1 VAGSPP
7 RIFLLTPYTG
17 GNLGDQAIQLTLIEN
32 LRKRCPNADFIGLT
46 LNPRATAA
54 IHNIP
59 CFPLS
64 PKAAGAMPGTGLYWP
79 EEPTALPDENPMVT
93 GARSEAT
100 SVAGTPEAPPAS
112 TPLTARM
119 RSRLVSGLRRVP
131 FLPQTVRTLRALP
144 REIVFTIRAARLLR
158 RGDLLIVAG
167 GGQIADEWGGEW
179 AQPFALW
186 RWTALARLRGAR
198 IAVVS
203 VGWGWLR
210 SRLSRRFVYSALQRA
225 DYRSYRDQE
234 SAGHA
239 ESLGLPDGSRCVPDI
254 AMGMPLPRN
263 RMSSPAH
270 AGITVGLSPIAYGR
284 QGIWPMTLTEI
295 HEHYLHCLAAFM
307 SGLTAH
313 NIRVV
318 VFTSTHMDRAVVDD
332 LLEIVRGLPDT
343 QPHLIDVA
351 ETTSLESL
359 LEVLGTCHL
368 VVASRLHGVI
378 LSHRLG
384 IPTLAISHHRKVHVH
399 MEEMGQA
406 ELCLEI
412 ERLKEGDLEKR
423 FATMA
428 SRAGVLHGELR
439 RIVGAARQ
447 PLDAQ
452 FDKLASL
459 ACASPSRSRS

>member
-1 VAGSPP
+1 MAGSPR

-46 LNPRATAA
+46 LNPRATAT

-64 PKAAGAMPGTGLYWP
+64 PKAAGAKPGTGLYWP
-79 EEPTALPDENPMVT
+79 EEPTALPDEEPMVT

-100 SVAGTPEAPPAS
+100 SVAGTPEPLPAS
-112 TPLTARM
+112 TPLNARI
-119 RSRLVSGLRRVP
+119 RSRLVACLRRVP

-144 REIVFTIRAARLLR
+144 REIVFTVRAARLLR

-167 GGQIADEWGGEW
+167 GGQIADEWGEEW
-179 AQPFALW
+179 AQPFSLW

-198 IAVVS
+198 IAVAS
-203 VGWGWLR
+203 AGSGRLR
-210 SRLSRRFVYSALQRA
+210 SALSRRLIYGALRRA
-225 DYRSYRDQE
+225 DYRSYRDQG
-234 SAGHA
+234 SAVKA
-239 ESLGLPDGSRCVPDI
+239 ESLGLPDRNRCVPDI
-254 AMGMPLPRN
+254 ALGLPLPRG
-263 RMSSPAH
+263 RMRLPAH
-270 AGITVGLSPIAYGR
+270 AGTTVGLSPIAYGR
-284 QGIWPMTLTEI
+284 QGIWPITLTEI
-295 HEHYLHCLAAFM
+295 HENYLHRLAAFM
-307 SGLTAH
+307 SGLTAQDL
-313 NIRVV
+313 RVV
-318 VFTSTHMDRAVVDD
+318 VFTSSHMDRAVVDD

-343 QPHLIDVA
+343 RTDLIEVA
-351 ETTSLESL
+351 ETTSLGSL
-359 LEVLGTCHL
+359 LEVLGTCDL

-399 MEEMGQA
+399 MDEMGQA
-406 ELCLEI
+406 QFCLEI

-423 FATMA
+423 FKSMLSHAD
-428 SRAGVLHGELR
+428 VLHDELC
-439 RIVGAARQ
+439 RIVDAARM
-447 PLDAQ
+447 PLDTQ

-459 ACASPSRSRS
+459 VCATPSRS